1 MTGRKKGVIL
11 FVRRQQQE
19 VHMSGCCIHLV
30 HIAAKTGASCLLPF
44 DNILVDIFHFF
55 KKTVNRQTD
64 FKESVYVRPGSA
76 KNAQTCLHPLA
87 EHWKVLRQAVDKLD
101 LTSSLLS

>member
-1 MTGRKKGVIL
+1 
-11 FVRRQQQE
+11 
-19 VHMSGCCIHLV
+19 MSGCCMHLV
-30 HIAAKTGASCLLPF
+30 HIAAKTSLPPF
-44 DNILVDIFHFF
+44 YNILVDIFHFF
-55 KKTVNRQTD
+55 EKTVNRQTD

-87 EHWKVLRQAVDKLD
+87 DEHWKVLRQAVDKLN